1 MAHVRVNGSDPDP
14 YLIFCGG
21 AFNDKYYLR
30 PLKNLN
36 YFL

>member
-21 AFNDKYYLR
+21 AFNDLR
-30 PLKNLN
+30 PLKNVN